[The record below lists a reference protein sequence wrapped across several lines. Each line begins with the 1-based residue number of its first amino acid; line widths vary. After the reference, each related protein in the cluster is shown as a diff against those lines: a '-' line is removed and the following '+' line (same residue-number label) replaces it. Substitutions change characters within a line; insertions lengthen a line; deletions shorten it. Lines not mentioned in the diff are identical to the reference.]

1 MRKKQ
6 IIPIALAVSMAAG
19 LLGGCS
25 LGSNTDADTDISA
38 DTDLSAN
45 TSKAAEAGETS
56 PQGEITAKGRY
67 AESNIAV
74 PGGAGDMVAD
84 IIQLDDGTLELYM
97 NNESEYS
104 RYQLRDGK
112 WEKQET
118 SFLEEVKFPYG
129 FNMIYGQDGIRY
141 VAYNDM
147 EDYRS
152 HLLKLEEG
160 QPPKEL
166 LEDILSVKKESGYY
180 AVHPDY
186 YGIMADGTILMS
198 DKDKT
203 TAYTQDG
210 VEIFSMPQQWSSMD
224 WRQGGFL
231 YGDVYMT
238 IGDNGFLEY
247 SVKEQ
252 SGMAKANYP
261 FQSKSEYG
269 DHFSAMASDRKNG
282 FYVLNAEGIHHMN
295 LGGSIWETVV
305 DGKLNSLSM
314 PSASLNKLFVGTED
328 DFYVLLGTADS
339 DEIKHYVFDPE
350 MPAVPSKTLTVYGL
364 DLSEND
370 TIRQAAS
377 MFQLNNPD
385 VIVELIDGSEASGS
399 TTVSDTIRTLNT
411 EILGGNGAD
420 ILILDGLPVDSY
432 IEKGVLDDMKDLLK
446 PMIDSG
452 ELLDNV
458 TRPFM
463 EEDGSLY
470 QIPARMIL
478 LASYGDQKAIDSL
491 GSLETIR
498 AYQQN
503 PANKPL
509 RPKTNYENLLRQM
522 ISLTY
527 DEIVD
532 QDSKQLVPGKIKELL
547 ETVQIVGEAC
557 GAKAIF
563 DEDEDSGK
571 GRVYNMIF
579 GKGGFS
585 IGEYDRVDT
594 GKSSIAIENIKG
606 LSDMMLP
613 FAVIKKNHFTLQPVN
628 RSYMPVGILGINKGS
643 KNLELARQFVQYVVG
658 SEVQGSDLTD
668 GLPVNTKGIEEWM
681 IDKKTSMYSI
691 GVSGGDG
698 YELSGEWPNYEEK
711 KQIFRLAEDADHPI
725 VVDRVLL
732 GIIIDE
738 TKGLFDGTLSLEQ
751 AAQNAENKAKLY
763 FSE

>member
-6 IIPIALAVSMAAG
+6 IIPIALALSMAAG

-25 LGSNTDADTDISA
+25 LGSNTDSVTDTNE
-38 DTDLSAN
+38 N
-45 TSKAAEAGETS
+45 TSAGTSEASGVKETQ

-67 AESNIAV
+67 VESNIDM
-74 PGGAGDMVAD
+74 PGEADDIVAD
-84 IIQLDDGTLELYM
+84 IIQLEDGTLELYM
-97 NNESEYS
+97 NNDSEIS
-104 RYQLRDGK
+104 RYLFRGGK
-112 WEKQET
+112 WEKQDKT
-118 SFLEEVKFPYG
+118 FLEEMKFPYG
-129 FNMIYGQDGIRY
+129 LNIIYGQDGIRY
-141 VAYNDM
+141 AAYNDV
-147 EDYRS
+147 EDYKA

-166 LEDILSVKKESGYY
+166 LENILSVKKDSGYY
-180 AVHPDY
+180 TVHPDF

-203 TAYTQDG
+203 MAYTQEGD
-210 VEIFSMPQQWSSMD
+210 ELFSIPQQWSSME
-224 WRQGGFL
+224 WRPGGFL
-231 YGDVYMT
+231 YGDTYMT
-238 IGDNGFLEY
+238 IGDNGFIEY
-247 SVKEQ
+247 NVKEQ
-252 SGMAKANYP
+252 SGSAKGNYP
-261 FQSKSEYG
+261 FQSQSEYG

-314 PSASLNKLFVGTED
+314 PSANLRKLFVGTED
-328 DFYVLLGTADS
+328 DFYVWIGTADS
-339 DEIKHYVFDPE
+339 DEIKHYVYDPD
-350 MPAVPSKTLTVYGL
+350 MPAVPSQTLTVYGL

-385 VIVELIDGSEASGS
+385 VIVELIDGSETSGS

-432 IEKGVLDDMKDLLK
+432 IEKGVLDDMKELLK

-452 ELLDNV
+452 ELLSNV
-458 TRPFM
+458 TEPFM

-470 QIPARMIL
+470 QIPGRMIL
-478 LASYGDQKAIDSL
+478 LAAYGDQKAIDSL
-491 GSLETIR
+491 GSLAAMR

-509 RPKTNYENLLRQM
+509 RPKTNYENLLRQ
-522 ISLTY
+522 IFYLTY

-532 QDSKQLVPGKIKELL
+532 QDGEKLVPGKIKELL
-547 ETVQIVGEAC
+547 ETVQMVGEAC
-557 GAKAIF
+557 GAKDVF
-563 DEDEDSGK
+563 DEAEDSGR

-579 GKGGFS
+579 GKSGFS
-585 IGEYDRVDT
+585 VGEYDRVDT
-594 GKSSIAIENIKG
+594 GKTSIAIENVKG
-606 LSDMMLP
+606 LSDTMLP
-613 FAVIKKNHFTLQPVN
+613 FAVIKKNQFTLQPVN
-628 RSYMPVGILGINKGS
+628 SSYIPAGILGINKGS

-681 IDKKTSMYSI
+681 IDKKTSLYSI

-698 YELSGEWPNYEEK
+698 YEISGEWPNDEEK
-711 KQIFRLAEDADHPI
+711 KRVFRLAEDADHPI

-738 TKGLFDGTLSLEQ
+738 TKGLFDGSLSLEQ